1 MAFCVTGLPM
11 LSEQVAISAQGLCK
25 TYRVFDRP
33 LDRLRQFLI
42 KGHQCGR
49 AFEALK
55 DISFVLERGQVLG
68 IVGNNGAGKSTLLQ
82 LVCQTLQPSAGQLR
96 VNGRVAAL
104 LELGAGFN
112 PEFSGRE
119 NVFLNAA
126 VLGLSTQ
133 EIEQRYDS
141 IVSFSGVGDFID
153 QPVKTYSS
161 GMYMRLAFS
170 IATSV
175 DPDIL
180 IIDEA
185 LSVGDG
191 EFARK
196 SFDRIMALRE
206 RGVTILFCS
215 HSMYHIEAI
224 CDQAMWLE
232 RGRMVMHGTPQRVTK
247 AYSGQM
253 VTGGST
259 DQAQAQHAQS
269 AAESAPPRLTPG
281 QARFL
286 SIEVDADGAHGR
298 LLQLQAGKSSLRV
311 VARFQYD
318 PDLALPSVAFGI
330 DAASG
335 VTVSSG
341 STLFDHVAPKVL
353 GPGLGEVI
361 LLLPCTTLMRGTYR
375 LTMFLA
381 CEKTLHMYDHAQ
393 YCAELEVV
401 HDGQEQGVCFLPH
414 SWNNGPVVAV
424 PKPAEA
430 P

>member
-1 MAFCVTGLPM
+1 M
-11 LSEQVAISAQGLCK
+11 LSKEIAISAKGLSK
-25 TYRVFDRP
+25 TYWVFDHP
-33 LDRLRQFLI
+33 LDRLKQLVFGERR
-42 KGHQCGR
+42 HYGR

-55 DISFVLERGQVLG
+55 DVSFDLERGSVLG
-68 IVGNNGAGKSTLLQ
+68 LVGNNGAGKSTLLQ
-82 LVCQTLQPSAGQLR
+82 LVCQTLQPSAGQLQ

-112 PEFSGRE
+112 PDFSGRE
-119 NVFLNAA
+119 NIFLNAA
-126 VLGLSTQ
+126 VLGLSNQ
-133 EIEQRYDS
+133 EITERYDS
-141 IVSFSGVGDFID
+141 IVDFSGVAEFIE

-191 EFARK
+191 AFARK

-232 RGRMVMHGTPQRVTK
+232 RGRVVMQGTPQQVTR
-247 AYSGQM
+247 AYSGQINM
-253 VTGGST
+253 AEQSATEK
-259 DQAQAQHAQS
+259 DWKAQAQQAVS
-269 AAESAPPRLTPG
+269 ATNNITTAATPG
-281 QARFL
+281 QAKLISVVVSAHDGEPAKRLRLHAGRSSVLVRTRFKF
-286 SIEVDADGAHGR
+286 G
-298 LLQLQAGKSSLRV
+298 
-311 VARFQYD
+311 
-318 PDLALPSVAFGI
+318 PDLALPTVAFGL
-330 DAASG
+330 DNEAG

-341 STLFDHVAPKVL
+341 STLFDHATPVL
-353 GPGLGEVI
+353 LAPGLAEVT
-361 LLLPCTTLMRGTYR
+361 LRLPRIVLMRGVYR

-381 CEKTLHMYDHAQ
+381 CERTLHMYDYALN
-393 YCAELEVV
+393 CAEFEVV
-401 HDGQEQGVCFLPH
+401 HVGALQGVCFLPH
-414 SWNNGPVVAV
+414 SWNEGSVVDV
-424 PKPAEA
+424 PLPA
-430 P
+430 PK